1 MQYSFQASTNAAE
14 VINDCVVVG
23 VKADGTLS
31 TAAQQIDQASQQA
44 ISQHLK
50 LGDFTGKLGSTALLY
65 QVAGVQAK
73 RVLLVGLGED
83 ELSTEEA
90 ANLNHKAASTLKSAN
105 IEQVTSFLT
114 EGTEA
119 NAVRQSV
126 VAVDDVM
133 YRFDQFKS
141 DAADKVTLN
150 QWVLA
155 HTDNTD
161 MSEAVAQGQAIAQGM
176 QLTRDL
182 ANSPGNVCTPTYLA
196 QVAQELADSHDNVEL
211 TVLGEAEMEEMGM
224 GSFMSV
230 SRGSEQEG
238 QLIVLQYKGGKAE
251 DAPIALVG
259 KGITFDTGGI
269 SLKPGARMDEMKY
282 DMGGAASVLGTFK
295 ALIDMQLPLNVV
307 MVVAAA
313 ENMPSG
319 IATKPGDIVTSLSGK
334 TIEILNTDAEG
345 RLVLCDALTYVERFE
360 PAAVIDVATLTGAC
374 ITALGHHTSG
384 LLSNNDELARELL
397 QAGEDASD
405 EAWRLPMNKK
415 YDKQLQSNFAD
426 MANIGGPAAGTIT
439 AGCFLAR
446 FAENF
451 AWAHLDIAG
460 TAWQSGAQKGATA
473 RPVPLLTQF
482 LLNRL
487 D

>member
-1 MQYSFQASTNAAE
+1 MQYSFQTTANAAN
-14 VINDCVVVG
+14 VNSDCVIVG
-23 VKADGTLS
+23 VDSNKQLS
-31 TAAQQIDQASQQA
+31 SAAQQIDQASEQA
-44 ISQHLK
+44 ISKHLE
-50 LGDFTGKLGSTALLY
+50 LGDFSGKQGSTALLY
-65 QVAGVQAK
+65 QVTGIQAK
-73 RVLLVGLGED
+73 RVLLVGTGEG
-83 ELSTEEA
+83 ELSTEDIA
-90 ANLNHKAASTLKSAN
+90 SLSHKAASTLKNAN
-105 IEQVTSFLT
+105 IEQATSFLT
-114 EGTEA
+114 DGTSA

-126 VAVDDVM
+126 VAIDDVM

-141 DAADKVTLN
+141 DAADEASLS
-150 QWVLA
+150 QWIIA
-155 HTDNTD
+155 QTDD
-161 MSEAVAQGQAIAQGM
+161 AELSEAVAQGQAIAAGM

-182 ANSPGNVCTPTYLA
+182 ANSPGNVCTPTYLT
-196 QVAQELADSHDNVEL
+196 QVAQELANSSEQVEL
-211 TVLGEAEMEEMGM
+211 TVLGEAEMEAMGM

-238 QLIVLQYKGGKAE
+238 QLIVLQYNGGKAE
-251 DAPIALVG
+251 DAPVALVG

-295 ALIDMQLPLNVV
+295 ALLEMQLPLNMVV
-307 MVVAAA
+307 VVAAA

-334 TIEILNTDAEG
+334 TIEVLNTDAEG

-360 PAAVIDVATLTGAC
+360 PAAVVDVATLTGAC

-384 LLSNNDELARELL
+384 LLSNDDALANDLLA
-397 QAGEDASD
+397 AGEQAAD

-439 AGCFLAR
+439 AACFLAR
-446 FAENF
+446 FAEKF

-487 D
+487 A